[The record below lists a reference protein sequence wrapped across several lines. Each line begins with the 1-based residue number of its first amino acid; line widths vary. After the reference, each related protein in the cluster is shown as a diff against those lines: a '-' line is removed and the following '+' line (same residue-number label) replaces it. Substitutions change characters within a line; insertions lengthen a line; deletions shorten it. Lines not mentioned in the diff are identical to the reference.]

1 MGKRNESNQSSRRGV
16 ERSYLR
22 LYFRKQQQQQEALP
36 PVKPLEKSENV
47 WKMVTLSEKNI
58 NDLEVKLKLCKVKD
72 ILNELTLENSKIL
85 ADQIVDIGIEDE
97 ETLKDIVKEI
107 FDKAID
113 EPNFG
118 CLYAKLCQYINEE
131 LPKKQKWVNIR
142 DTNNNIFRK
151 FLLNLCQEEFENN
164 KDNRWSD
171 NDDNEKPVCEMTD
184 EEKLEYSRKQSKR
197 IKKKRRSLGNIPFIG
212 ELYMCQIITQKII
225 RFCFRTLFHQL
236 QEPDEESVEYLCLLF
251 RTVGNKVESQ
261 KINCF

>member
-1 MGKRNESNQSSRRGV
+1 
-16 ERSYLR
+16 
-22 LYFRKQQQQQEALP
+22 
-36 PVKPLEKSENV
+36 
-47 WKMVTLSEKNI
+47 
-58 NDLEVKLKLCKVKD
+58 KVKD

-251 RTVGNKVESQ
+251 RTVGNKNLMEWSRDWRRYFVEMAELS
-261 KINCF
+261 KNKALPSRMRFMLMDIIELRKNKWKSKGNGPKTIAEIH